1 MASQLSCGREIEDY
15 FVKKEDAI
23 KSAYRSAS
31 NEAAIDGVPAKVLQ
45 KWKDSRDSDLA
56 NMRIQKAD
64 VYEKTGYGPG
74 DEAVVGRERYEFDDS
89 SS

>member
-1 MASQLSCGREIEDY
+1 
-15 FVKKEDAI
+15 
-23 KSAYRSAS
+23 
-31 NEAAIDGVPAKVLQ
+31 
-45 KWKDSRDSDLA
+45 
-56 NMRIQKAD
+56 MRIQKAD